1 MYIFFWFSK
10 ISRAIKAF
18 HNKYPIAPG
27 AAGAPVTVKPKKIK
41 RKDPMKPLNWIK
53 LNPNNVKGT
62 ILEKIDNTK
71 LKFNLDEFC
80 EIVAKAETKPNA
92 PPKKTDK
99 EKTKKR
105 CFSRAW

>member
-1 MYIFFWFSK
+1 
-10 ISRAIKAF
+10 
-18 HNKYPIAPG
+18 
-27 AAGAPVTVKPKKIK
+27 
-41 RKDPMKPLNWIK
+41 MKPLNWIK
-53 LNPNNVKGT
+53 LNPNNIKGT

-99 EKTKKR
+99 E
-105 CFSRAW
+105 